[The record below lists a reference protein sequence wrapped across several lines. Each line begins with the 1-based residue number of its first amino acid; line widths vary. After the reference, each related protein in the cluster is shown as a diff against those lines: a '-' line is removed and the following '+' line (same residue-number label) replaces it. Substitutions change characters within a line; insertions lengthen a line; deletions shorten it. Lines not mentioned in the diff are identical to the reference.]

1 MSSFKFCVGLFLIT
15 ASTLMLQLV
24 QTRILSVVSW
34 YHLAFFAISMAMFGM
49 TAGAVWVYFRR
60 ERFTQRTLSY
70 DLAHYSMAFA
80 VSICLSLI
88 VQTTMVPIV
97 VRSLTAICTWA
108 ELAICIAVPF
118 CFSGV
123 VVSLALTRSPFRV
136 GQVYGVD
143 LLGAAS
149 GCLAVLLLLNI
160 TDGPSALLWIATIAV
175 VGGLFFSISGVG
187 TAPNQRSSFDGLFR
201 HRGAILAILI
211 GAAILNGNTSYGFQP
226 IFAKGHFEG
235 GTPTSSENGIRSH
248 GLQYF
253 QKSWDRR
260 PCGVPRSIYRRK
272 IT

>member
-1 MSSFKFCVGLFLIT
+1 MSETDAKLPTMEPPESRLAHQETRSMSSFKFCVGLFLIT

-123 VVSLALTRSPFRV
+123 VVSSR
-136 GQVYGVD
+136 
-143 LLGAAS
+143 
-149 GCLAVLLLLNI
+149 
-160 TDGPSALLWIATIAV
+160 
-175 VGGLFFSISGVG
+175 
-187 TAPNQRSSFDGLFR
+187 FDP
-201 HRGAILAILI
+201 
-211 GAAILNGNTSYGFQP
+211 QP
-226 IFAKGHFEG
+226 ISSWAGVWSRFAGRCIGMSGRPASIEHYRWA
-235 GTPTSSENGIRSH
+235 IRAT
-248 GLQYF
+248 LDCNNRC
-253 QKSWDRR
+253 SWRPILLDFGRGDR
-260 PCGVPRSIYRRK
+260 PQSAVI
-272 IT
+272 I